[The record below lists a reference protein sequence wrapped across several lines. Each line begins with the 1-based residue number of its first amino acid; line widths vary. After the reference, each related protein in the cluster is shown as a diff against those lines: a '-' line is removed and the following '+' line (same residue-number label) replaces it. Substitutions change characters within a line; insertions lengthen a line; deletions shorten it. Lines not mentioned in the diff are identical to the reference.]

1 MIRYVFFFLSLAA
14 ALPLTACATRD
25 PAVGQT
31 DVASA
36 GNWKVERQVDR
47 ITGSPLASA
56 MLSAPS
62 SHASE
67 PFPKRVLMQ
76 LTCFGHAPL
85 VRFAFEAKVGTT
97 RNATFGYRFDERPGH
112 EIKARYLENAR
123 VAVIDDPAD
132 VKLFV
137 DELTTAH
144 TLYVRIRSLSF
155 GRTTAEFHVDGAPA
169 AIAAAFKDCPRE
181 TEPPKRR

>member
-1 MIRYVFFFLSLAA
+1 MVRCVFFLSVAA
-14 ALPLTACATRD
+14 ALPLAACATRD
-25 PAVGQT
+25 PAVGQS
-31 DVASA
+31 DVTNV
-36 GNWKVERQVDR
+36 GNWKVERQIDR
-47 ITGSPLASA
+47 ITGTPLASA

-67 PFPKRVLMQ
+67 PFPKQVLMQ

-112 EIKARYLENAR
+112 EIKPRYLENAR
-123 VAVIDDPAD
+123 VAVIDDAAD
-132 VKLFV
+132 VKQFV
-137 DELTTAH
+137 DELATAH
-144 TLYVRIRSLSF
+144 TLYIRIRSLSF

-169 AIAAAFKDCPRE
+169 AIAAAYKDCPRE
-181 TEPPKRR
+181 ADQPKRR